1 MKPKYQALKET
12 LIEQIRAGAFAEE
25 FPIPSEAELS
35 AKYSVSRNTVR
46 QAMKELENE
55 GYLYR
60 ARGKGTFIRNVSSLS
75 SRKIALLLYDSRD
88 LCHPVTMKM
97 VSALSET
104 LEQSGFLLDILAS
117 HRTFQEENLA
127 RLATNYAGFVLGTYR
142 LDAMTVAEL
151 DKLAIP
157 HLFVKSYL
165 PGRDDPAV
173 RIDFAKAGA
182 LAAQHLIECG
192 CRTLGLVYPGR
203 HIPIAA
209 EFYDGIC
216 SASLEN
222 GVTLKREHVF
232 ETENYDGAK
241 VEEAGLRIAELDSRP
256 DGIIAASDDT
266 AETLLEVFR
275 RRGVRV
281 PDDLMLTGCND
292 ASELAKLTVPPL
304 TTVHLPVQ
312 ELGRRAGETITGMIR
327 GTTFKTIMLEPELII
342 RQTTERHMK

>member
-75 SRKIALLLYDSRD
+75 SRKIALLLSDSRD

-203 HIPIAA
+203 HIPPSPRNSTTESVPPRSKTALRSNA
-209 EFYDGIC
+209 NMF
-216 SASLEN
+216 
-222 GVTLKREHVF
+222 LKRKTM
-232 ETENYDGAK
+232 TEQKLKKPDSA
-241 VEEAGLRIAELDSRP
+241 LRNWIPVRMASSPLRTTRRRP
-256 DGIIAASDDT
+256 CWKFSTGAAS
-266 AETLLEVFR
+266 EFR
-275 RRGVRV
+275 TTSCS
-281 PDDLMLTGCND
+281 PD
-292 ASELAKLTVPPL
+292 A
-304 TTVHLPVQ
+304 TTPRNWQSSPSL
-312 ELGRRAGETITGMIR
+312 R
-327 GTTFKTIMLEPELII
+327 
-342 RQTTERHMK
+342 